1 MADPAKTT
9 GMSRE
14 IKAGLL
20 ATGAFGCL
28 VAGVMVKKHLAPEE
42 LLGHKPTTEQ
52 VAYEFPD
59 KPDSENHE
67 KDVKAAEPPAPETP
81 MGLSGVMLASAQ
93 ESGKDNQGKAKD
105 MVLPLT
111 GSNSALPALP
121 PLPGAGTPP
130 PPAPVPLPSNPPSLN
145 SPGLPPLP
153 PLPGAKND
161 APLPSFPAPGG
172 SAFPPLPGS
181 SSASPPPP
189 LPVPAMPPKRAADEP
204 SGLPPLPS
212 LPGATSPAPSPAS
225 AFPPP
230 TQPKIDAS
238 PAPINPPPPPAMV
251 PETRPMA
258 PAAVTAFPGSTPLPS
273 FSPPPPSAPAAP
285 AFNAPAAPAFNAPGV
300 AMPVEARVITFPSGQ
315 GPARRTEFI
324 PAPESATPTPFPAP
338 PASPPP
344 SSFPAPLPP
353 SSAPPSG
360 APSAPPG
367 PAPAFSLGNSTP
379 PPGLPTLTMPA
390 AGGNRP
396 VFTPAPIS
404 NDVVNRSIPVLT
416 MPGSP
421 SAQPPTPAVASTFTV
436 PAALAPTP
444 NGPSPITP
452 VTAMDRPVSSG
463 VITPSGITFTPS
475 APPGAP
481 LAIAPVR
488 PKVATWSENVHV
500 ARPGD
505 TYPAIAEQ
513 YYRDPKMASALFI
526 YNRNHPR
533 AREDAPKDGSLLPG
547 MDVYLPDR
555 AALNPPATGAP
566 ALPSGRTGP

>member
-42 LLGHKPTTEQ
+42 LLGHKATTEQ

-67 KDVKAAEPPAPETP
+67 KDVKAMESPTPETP
-81 MGLSGVMLASAQ
+81 LGLSGVMLASAQ

-121 PLPGAGTPP
+121 PLPGAATPP
-130 PPAPVPLPSNPPSLN
+130 PPAPLPSNPPSLN

-153 PLPGAKND
+153 PLPGAKTD
-161 APLPSFPAPGG
+161 SPLPSFPAPGG

-181 SSASPPPP
+181 ASPPPP
-189 LPVPAMPPKRAADEP
+189 LPTPAMPAKRAADEP
-204 SGLPPLPS
+204 SGLPPLPP
-212 LPGATSPAPSPAS
+212 LPGAASPPPAS

-230 TQPKIDAS
+230 PQPKIDAN
-238 PAPINPPPPPAMV
+238 PAPINPPSPAMV

-273 FSPPPPSAPAAP
+273 FSPPPPSAPA
-285 AFNAPAAPAFNAPGV
+285 FNAPAAPAFNAPAV

-324 PAPESATPTPFPAP
+324 PAPVSAP
-338 PASPPP
+338 PAPFPVPATSSPPA
-344 SSFPAPLPP
+344 SFPAPLPP
-353 SSAPPSG
+353 TSAPPSG
-360 APSAPPG
+360 LPSAPPG
-367 PAPAFSLGNSTP
+367 PAPAFGLGNSTP

-396 VFTPAPIS
+396 LFTPAPIS

-421 SAQPPTPAVASTFTV
+421 SAQPPAPAVASTFTV

-444 NGPSPITP
+444 TGPGPITP
-452 VTAMDRPVSSG
+452 VTATDRPFSSG

-475 APPGAP
+475 APPGTP
-481 LAIAPVR
+481 LAMAPAR

-513 YYRDPKMASALFI
+513 YYRDPKMASALFT

-547 MDVYLPDR
+547 MEIYLPDR
-555 AALNPPATGAP
+555 AALNPTATGTP